1 MHAFFSFSFFLL
13 LFLGLRGKTKAGER
27 CRNKCKVGE
36 KEGRNRATNKK
47 GKEEEKVKV
56 ENVSYPLLETVTLIC
71 SVSSHTSAFARRSS
85 LSLPPT
91 QRSLCR
97 IHLSPFLTLFLFH
110 TLQSLTSTKTSHAQ
124 FGAEPVKLALNT
136 HAHQQILL

>member
-1 MHAFFSFSFFLL
+1 MEKQRQGRDVGTNVRWGRKREEI
-13 LFLGLRGKTKAGER
+13 GLRI
-27 CRNKCKVGE
+27 
-36 KEGRNRATNKK
+36 KK